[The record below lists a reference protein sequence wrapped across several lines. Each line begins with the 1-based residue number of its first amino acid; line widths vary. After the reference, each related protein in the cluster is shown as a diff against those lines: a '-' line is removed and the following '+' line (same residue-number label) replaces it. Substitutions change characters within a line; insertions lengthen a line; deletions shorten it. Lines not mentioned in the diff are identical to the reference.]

1 MNDWKEEFLSQV
13 LADIPAGDYRDRLAG
28 ELSGH
33 LDELAHALEAGGLS
47 SKEAR
52 ALALDRMGAREN
64 LRRNIQDE
72 YRSRRAGK
80 VLSSLGVLGA
90 GFVLPSAVCVLTYLI
105 FRGGL
110 NSGFGLMVYYFAAA
124 VLPPFLGAIYL
135 RHTRPMIALGV
146 PVVWLGEVWALAV
159 RGFLFE
165 NFPTP
170 FWEAVLR
177 EEPGF
182 RVFTGEGTGLLQ
194 LGLLAACL
202 VLLWAF
208 EPLAGVLREMKVGGA
223 VE

>member
-1 MNDWKEEFLSQV
+1 MSDWKNKFLVQV
-13 LADIPAGDYRDRLAG
+13 LSDIPAGSYRDRLAG

-33 LDELAHALEAGGLS
+33 LDGLAQTLEAGGAS
-47 SKEAR
+47 PEAAR
-52 ALALDRMGAREN
+52 ALALERMGDREE
-64 LRRNIQDE
+64 LRRSVRDE
-72 YRSRRAGK
+72 YLRRRAGK
-80 VLSSLGVLGA
+80 ALRGLGVLGV
-90 GFVLPSAVCVLTYLI
+90 GFVLPSVVCVLTYLI

-146 PVVWLGEVWALAV
+146 PVVWLGGVWALAV